1 MPLLSEGLPLLLV
14 LPLRLQDLPKLHAG
28 QSVGDVVQRHHLG
41 MPGLRRPEWLRQ
53 PVTGQREEFTMHYEG
68 TIIRPPSEA
77 NSILLQITVGCS
89 RNKCTFC
96 GTYVGERFRIKTD
109 DIILEDIAFAAA
121 HCRRQRRVFLCDGDA
136 LIVPQARLRRILEA
150 IRVQLPWV
158 TRVGA
163 YANAK
168 SLKLKSL
175 DELKELH
182 RHGLGI
188 VYMGLETGD
197 DETLRRINKGVDS
210 AQMIVMGRKAREA
223 GFKLSITVI
232 LGIAG
237 RERSQIHARETGRVL
252 SAIDPDYVGA
262 LSLMLIPGTPL
273 YEDWRAGAFTLIE
286 PAEMLAELRTMLAET
301 HLSQG
306 LFHANHASNYLPIK
320 ARLPKD
326 QAATLKLID
335 RALAGEISLKP
346 EFMRA
351 L

>member
-1 MPLLSEGLPLLLV
+1 
-14 LPLRLQDLPKLHAG
+14 
-28 QSVGDVVQRHHLG
+28 
-41 MPGLRRPEWLRQ
+41 
-53 PVTGQREEFTMHYEG
+53 MHYEG

-77 NSILLQITVGCS
+77 NSILLQVTVGCS

-96 GTYVGERFRIKTD
+96 GTYAGERFRIKPDET
-109 DIILEDIAFAAA
+109 IMEDIAFAAA
-121 HCRRQRRVFLCDGDA
+121 YCRRQRRVFLCDGDA
-136 LIVPQARLRRILEA
+136 LIIPQARLLHILKA
-150 IRVQLPWV
+150 IRDQLPWV

-168 SLKLKSL
+168 SLKLKAAA
-175 DELKELH
+175 ELGEL
-182 RHGLGI
+182 RRNGLGI
-188 VYMGLETGD
+188 LYMGLETGD
-197 DETLRRINKGVDS
+197 DATLTRIDKGADS
-210 AQMIVMGRKAREA
+210 GTMIAMGRKAKDA

-273 YEDWRAGAFTLIE
+273 YDDWRLRTFTLID
-286 PAEMLAELRTMLAET
+286 PAEMLAELRTMIAET
-301 HLSQG
+301 YLSQG
-306 LFHANHASNYLPIK
+306 LFHANHASNYLPVR
-320 ARLPKD
+320 ARLPRDKE
-326 QAATLKLID
+326 ATLALID
-335 RALAGEISLKP
+335 KALAGDVALKP